1 MVIERKL
8 SKTTEDDR
16 VRYGRPRDIV
26 PLTIRFQGSL
36 GGLTLNDIRADFSV
50 SRRTAERL
58 RDAVE
63 AVFGPL
69 EIVDVADN
77 KRHWRLRSDASH
89 SLLYRDRSVH
99 TILCAFESD
108 DVDFDSWPASTLRQ
122 VRRLR
127 IGRG

>member
-8 SKTTEDDR
+8 SKATEDDR
-16 VRYGRPRDIV
+16 VRHGRLRDIV
-26 PLTIRFQGSL
+26 PLAIRFQGSL

-69 EIVDVADN
+69 EIVDAADN

-89 SLLYRDRSVH
+89 SLLYWDRPVH
-99 TILCAFESD
+99 TI
-108 DVDFDSWPASTLRQ
+108 
-122 VRRLR
+122 
-127 IGRG
+127 